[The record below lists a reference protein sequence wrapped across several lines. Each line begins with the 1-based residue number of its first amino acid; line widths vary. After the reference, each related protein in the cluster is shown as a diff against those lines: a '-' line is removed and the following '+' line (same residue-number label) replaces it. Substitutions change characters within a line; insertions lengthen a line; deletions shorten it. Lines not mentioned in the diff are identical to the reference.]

1 MFLGVVLIINRLES
15 TVTEPHS
22 PPTYRFSLHNR
33 GFLSQAR
40 QTRGKYRVRFAF
52 WLIKRQLCRPNLYS
66 RARDSLV
73 NKQYDGCF
81 TSFPDL
87 HSFISLHRNDEHG
100 IEKRRDA
107 KRRFR
112 SISRKRYD
120 VQGEEGE
127 NNLGSML
134 PIAFVDVC

>member
-81 TSFPDL
+81 TSFLDL
-87 HSFISLHRNDEHG
+87 QSFISLHRNDEHG

-112 SISRKRYD
+112 SISEKA
-120 VQGEEGE
+120 V
-127 NNLGSML
+127 
-134 PIAFVDVC
+134 